1 MQVTFQNLGT
11 VNKNA
16 VTIGDLE
23 IVFSYETPVAFK
35 WGYGDWVVR
44 ENDWS
49 TTTGKLLNEYQPD
62 KKQRISGEDFMRK
75 LNGICN
81 RMTIEDFKD

>member
-1 MQVTFQNLGT
+1 MQVKFENLGT

-23 IVFSYETPVAFK
+23 IIFSYRTPVAYSLNSG
-35 WGYGDWVVR
+35 WIVR
-44 ENDWS
+44 QNDWS

-62 KKQRISGEDFMRK
+62 KKLRITGAEFEAQLDEICKRISLK
-75 LNGICN
+75 
-81 RMTIEDFKD
+81 